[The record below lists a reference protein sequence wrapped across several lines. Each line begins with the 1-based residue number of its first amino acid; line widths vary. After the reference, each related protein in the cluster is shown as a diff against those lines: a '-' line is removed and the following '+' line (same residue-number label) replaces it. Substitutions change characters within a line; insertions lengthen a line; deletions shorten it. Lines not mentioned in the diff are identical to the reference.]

1 MNAKLSLY
9 DVYQLAQQR
18 TNTTT
23 TEKTDTKT
31 TTEKKDDGK
40 KPPAASGNIWT
51 TFLFFGAMILIF
63 YFLLIRPQKKK
74 QQQHET
80 FISGLKKGDNV
91 VTNSG
96 IFGRI
101 AGVDGDTVTVEIAQG
116 VRVKMVKS
124 QVASLQGGAVPAAES
139 NKSVQR
145 KVA

>member
-1 MNAKLSLY
+1 MNGKLNLH
-9 DVYQLAQQR
+9 DVYWLAQQR
-18 TNTTT
+18 TSTNT
-23 TEKTDTKT
+23 TEKKETQQP
-31 TTEKKDDGK
+31 EKKDDGK
-40 KPPAASGNIWT
+40 KSPAPQGSIWS

-74 QQQHET
+74 QQQHDQ

-96 IFGRI
+96 IYGRI
-101 AGVDGDTVTVEIAQG
+101 AGVEGETVTVEIAQG

-124 QVASLQGGAVPAAES
+124 QVASLQGGATPAAETQ
-139 NKSVQR
+139 KSIQR